1 MVCFDENIDERIIVQ
16 AKQLGIS
23 IYTFQYIIEKGKEVQ
38 KKVVLNNPTKESIL
52 TYLHTSGSTGIPKAV
67 KVTN

>member
-1 MVCFDENIDERIIVQ
+1 VCFDEYIDEIIKVQ
-16 AKQLGIS
+16 ARELGIN

-52 TYLHTSGSTGIPKAV
+52 TFLYTSGSTGIPKAV
-67 KVTN
+67 KITN

>member
-1 MVCFDENIDERIIVQ
+1 VCFDENIDEGIKVQ
-16 AKQLGIS
+16 AKQLGIN

-52 TYLHTSGSTGIPKAV
+52 TFLYTSGSTGTPKAV
-67 KVTN
+67 IVTN

>member
-1 MVCFDENIDERIIVQ
+1 MCFDENIDEGIKVQ
-16 AKQLGIS
+16 AKQLGIN

-52 TYLHTSGSTGIPKAV
+52 TFLYTSGSTGTPKAV
-67 KVTN
+67 IVTN